1 MKLKHLFGSVFLTPK
16 EKVENILKKYQIEN
30 YTINTDLSVDVDGN
44 IDFRFADL
52 KIIPAKFGKVTGSFN
67 CSNQQL
73 TTLQGCPKEV
83 GGDFYC
89 YNNNLTSLEGAPKE
103 VGGDFSCEN
112 NKLETLQGCPRDI
125 GGEFNCSKNPH
136 LKSLD
141 GVGNVG
147 EQIISDIS

>member
-1 MKLKHLFGSVFLTPK
+1 
-16 EKVENILKKYQIEN
+16 
-30 YTINTDLSVDVDGN
+30 
-44 IDFRFADL
+44 
-52 KIIPAKFGKVTGSFN
+52 
-67 CSNQQL
+67 
-73 TTLQGCPKEV
+73 
-83 GGDFYC
+83 
-89 YNNNLTSLEGAPKE
+89 LEGAPKE